1 MGSPPPGGQEA
12 PDFSN
17 PETGAIRLDRRAHA
31 RAAAADPGRASD
43 PRNRPAAVELVA
55 AFIEPVEDRPLRWCA
70 RRRLGAA
77 ETDAAAFVRDSAAGM
92 GLGGGSLREG
102 LIKG

>member
-1 MGSPPPGGQEA
+1 
-12 PDFSN
+12 
-17 PETGAIRLDRRAHA
+17 
-31 RAAAADPGRASD
+31 
-43 PRNRPAAVELVA
+43 VELVA

-77 ETDAAAFVRDSAAGM
+77 ETDAAALVRDSAAGM